1 MEHIE
6 EKRGTS
12 KQYNSHVFLSAA
24 INQEPR
30 TKNQEPRT
38 KKRLEKTVMK
48 PSEQSLK
55 HNQFK
60 Q

>member
-12 KQYNSHVFLSAA
+12 KQYNSRVFLSAA

-30 TKNQEPRT
+30 TKNQETIRKDCYET
-38 KKRLEKTVMK
+38 KRAVIKTQSIQTMNEK
-48 PSEQSLK
+48 
-55 HNQFK
+55 
-60 Q
+60 

>member
-1 MEHIE
+1 MEHIEE

-12 KQYNSHVFLSAA
+12 KQYNSRVFLSAA
-24 INQEPR
+24 INQEP
-30 TKNQEPRT
+30 

-48 PSEQSLK
+48 PSEESLK

>member
-12 KQYNSHVFLSAA
+12 KQYNSRVFLSAA

-30 TKNQEPRT
+30 ND
-38 KKRLEKTVMK
+38 
-48 PSEQSLK
+48 
-55 HNQFK
+55 
-60 Q
+60 

>member
-1 MEHIE
+1 MEHIEE

-12 KQYNSHVFLSAA
+12 KQYNSRMFSPAVISR
-24 INQEPR
+24 ESGGD
-30 TKNQEPRT
+30 
-38 KKRLEKTVMK
+38 KKTAMK
-48 PSEQSLK
+48 PSEEPLK